1 MFRPIY
7 PGLLV
12 IAGFVVVAGCA
23 APQPTPQSDLLP
35 LALGKT
41 ELPADWKHG
50 KTPGQFDGQMLG
62 FELTPDLKKLIS
74 EAQLHNTDLRIAATR
89 IAQSRATLKSINGGN
104 IPSVALGAQ
113 GGLSALP
120 TSGAGTSGTALIVN
134 WELDLW
140 GRTRSDIAAA
150 DARLQSAELDT
161 RYAREAIAAAVVRAW
176 LATSEAQQQLKLSD
190 EMVSLSEKQWQL
202 RLSSQKIGR
211 DSVQDV
217 AAAEAT
223 LASYRNQHAISALT
237 LSRSQRALEVLLGR
251 YPSSDIV
258 AADTFPQAT
267 WALPAGL
274 PSELMNRRPD
284 VMAAEQRFRAAFLDV
299 ASAKRARYPSI
310 SLVGGVGYVADS
322 AYLLKQELENPLW
335 ALTGQVIAPLF
346 TGGQLKAAVDVKN
359 AKQEEA
365 VASYAKTT
373 LNAFSEVEDALA
385 NDQNLALRQQ
395 ALADQVAALK
405 KSVQFTEDMIK
416 SGRSNQFQLQQQ
428 QLNLTAA
435 KAGELRILSERLT
448 NRIALHQALG
458 GHFPE

>member
-1 MFRPIY
+1 MFRFFY
-7 PGLLV
+7 PGLLAAAV
-12 IAGFVVVAGCA
+12 LAGCA
-23 APQPTPQSDLLP
+23 APQPLPQNELLP

-41 ELPADWKHG
+41 AVPANWKHAQTPGEFDG
-50 KTPGQFDGQMLG
+50 KTLG
-62 FELTPDLKKLIS
+62 FELAPELKALIS
-74 EAQLHNTDLRIAATR
+74 EAQLHNTDLRVAASR
-89 IAQSRATLKSINGGN
+89 IAQSRANLSSISGSK
-104 IPSVALGAQ
+104 IPTVALGAQ
-113 GGLSALP
+113 GGISALP
-120 TSGAGTSGTALIVN
+120 TSGTGTSGAALIVN

-140 GRTRSDIAAA
+140 GRARSDIAAA
-150 DARLQSAELDT
+150 DARLQSTELDT

-176 LATSEAQQQLKLSD
+176 LATSEAQQQLKLAD

-202 RLSSQKIGR
+202 RLGSQKIGR

-217 AAAEAT
+217 ATAEAS
-223 LASYRNQHAISALT
+223 LASYRNQQAISALT
-237 LSRSQRALEVLLGR
+237 LNRSQRALEVLLGR
-251 YPSSDIV
+251 YPSADIL

-310 SLVGGVGYVADS
+310 TLVGGGGYIADS
-322 AYLLKQELENPLW
+322 AYLLKEDLENPLW
-335 ALTGQVIAPLF
+335 ALTGQIIAPLF
-346 TGGQLKAAVDVKN
+346 TGGQLKAAIEVKN

-365 VASYAKTT
+365 VASYAKAT

-385 NDQNLALRQQ
+385 NEQNLALRQQ
-395 ALADQVAALK
+395 ALVAQVAALK
-405 KSVQFTEDMIK
+405 KSVQFTEDMIR
-416 SGRSNQFQLQQQ
+416 SGRANQSQLQQQ

-435 KAGELRILSERLT
+435 QAGELRVLSERLA